1 MLDGDT
7 AARVAGELTG
17 SGVGEAGTAVLQ
29 CRASD
34 PDTVRVAVMA
44 AVANLDTRTA
54 GESFV

>member
-7 AARVAGELTG
+7 AARVARELTG
-17 SGVGEAGTAVLQ
+17 AAVGEAGLQ
-29 CRASD
+29 CGASD